1 MEQVNALIATNEVL
15 PSYEPIKEVPI
26 LDILLAMIVTD
37 QNNQD
42 ESKSEES
49 KDEIKP
55 WFSASWKTRPIYPI
69 CFPTLNILTQCDVP
83 MLAKDFVDH

>member
-1 MEQVNALIATNEVL
+1 MEQVNALITTNEVL

-26 LDILLAMIVTD
+26 LDILLAMIITD

-55 WFSASWKTRPIYPI
+55 
-69 CFPTLNILTQCDVP
+69 
-83 MLAKDFVDH
+83 